1 MQTLNNVKHN
11 VVMASVCGNGLD
23 SIDDLTDKSCV
34 LFTTIFSYDV
44 NYQYNF
50 MEVTIVYFVEYSMK
64 EWYVITSQLIAVS
77 KQHIKIEFCSS
88 CYLKWEL

>member
-50 MEVTIVYFVEYSMK
+50 MEVTNVYFVEYSMK

-88 CYLKWEL
+88 CNKPIFI